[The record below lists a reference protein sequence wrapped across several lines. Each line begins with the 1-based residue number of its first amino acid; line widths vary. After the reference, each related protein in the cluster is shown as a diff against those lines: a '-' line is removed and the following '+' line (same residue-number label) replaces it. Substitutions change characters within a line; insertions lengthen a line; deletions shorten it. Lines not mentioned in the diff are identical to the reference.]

1 MRFLA
6 DESLDVYLVD
16 ALLRDG
22 HDVARITAAS
32 PERSDEQVLARAI
45 ADNRTLVT
53 EDTDCGDLVFREG
66 QPADSGVILLRAR
79 GLPAERVETLLSA
92 VAARDDWR
100 GRFAV
105 VTERGVRVVPLP
117 RKQ

>member
-32 PERSDEQVLARAI
+32 SERTDEQVLARAI

-53 EDTDCGDLVFREG
+53 GDTDFGDLV
-66 QPADSGVILLRAR
+66 
-79 GLPAERVETLLSA
+79 SA

-100 GRFAV
+100 GLFAV
-105 VTERGVRVVPLP
+105 VTERRVRVVPLP